1 MVAGFTSRNLQIGTI
16 SFIILCW
23 GNSWNFFMLSTMS
36 SSSICF
42 QKSQLRADLRTLVKK
57 KSLNC
62 FWIYYMKTQK
72 STTKCR
78 VWRDSRFKA
87 YHMHDIGPKRTN
99 HKLGFFGEV
108 CQLNILVPSKIPFL
122 WKCVFLNL
130 ILLILFF
137 SKVGGGG
144 GPLPLRRP
152 WYMEFVL
159 TRNQFCNWC
168 WSSNYWDL

>member
-23 GNSWNFFMLSTMS
+23 GNSWNFMLSMS

-57 KSLNC
+57 KSLHC
-62 FWIYYMKTQK
+62 LCIYYMKTRK
-72 STTKCR
+72 STSKCR

-108 CQLNILVPSKIPFL
+108 CSWIFLFHQRFLLFENVSFLIQFNLFYFFQGWGGRSGPPAPPPAQPLVHGMCTYEKSFL
-122 WKCVFLNL
+122 
-130 ILLILFF
+130 
-137 SKVGGGG
+137 
-144 GPLPLRRP
+144 
-152 WYMEFVL
+152 
-159 TRNQFCNWC
+159 
-168 WSSNYWDL
+168 